1 MTDVS
6 PSLPNTPAE
15 DTAPETTASNSET
28 AASPAITTE
37 PGAEA
42 LGTPAE
48 TEQAPEATQP
58 ASSDP
63 APPVASL
70 TAQAELPEAENT
82 EAESPVAATTAAA
95 PEEKARKKPGERK
108 NNKSAADRPQ
118 RSIGFIALPVE
129 ISQLAKKY
137 GIKHPGL
144 VMGKYAVL
152 LRMQDKQLQYA
163 FTLEQKKRILQKVAH
178 LMSHDKALQNVWQS
192 QKAERDAVL
201 QAAQARQVA
210 LSSQSPVVFATE
222 HPLSE
227 LGLDLHPLFGF
238 PQIQAQ
244 DIKGALRQFA
254 ETHWLPRQEDAAAAS
269 QTLQQIFGSASQE
282 GDVIFHDAW
291 PAQWP
296 GLGVEQM
303 TNHHPAYYQ
312 GQEAPGDW
320 QTPEAACFLS
330 LKPGARFDFAFS
342 ARRPDSTALLEEVES
357 WLHEALASEGLG
369 AYRQLG
375 YGRWKTRHT
384 PAPAQWEAEMQ
395 LVSPAFMAGSAQ
407 GPEDCRL
414 RPGMLKGLL
423 RWWWRT
429 LHTGFLSPRELNSL
443 ESAIFGNAKH
453 KGGLQLQLE
462 SNDQTQARRYRPEDL
477 LRQLPSAEARR
488 RSPGLVYLGYGFFSE
503 SAKRYYVGPEASW
516 KIGFK
521 AQDVIWQH
529 KGQSIQ
535 LSAEQILSAAQSA
548 LWLLCHY
555 GGLGQRKRK
564 GFGSL
569 QLNTEVPLNEDSCLE
584 AAARLRQHCGLR
596 QSFEDERAQSAALMQ
611 RIELADMHTPW
622 KNPWFVLHQLGESL
636 QTFMQEHKH
645 QVEKKALGLPRAMTP
660 PLNGSFEAA
669 APVEDRHAAPYCLH
683 LARHRDGA
691 LSVRFVGFP
700 ASRLPD
706 FAESQRLLSALAQH
720 LRTDIAARVSA
731 QPEEPVLDLSSP
743 TTAEGEGRR
752 ERRERRPRPQGEGQ
766 SDTQRERR
774 PRRDKASGEHKFA
787 PRPAG
792 ERSDRR
798 PPRRPER
805 EPLPEPTHWTERPG
819 RRPRTESGP
828 GRNRQLAG
836 LPQAGEWYE
845 VTLLEERTKK
855 DGWRAKEGKSGLS
868 GPVVNTGMVPGDAE
882 PGQKVQMI
890 VHAVNKLE
898 MMFRW
903 PTDKEREA
911 REKAASGATAKS
923 RRK

>member
-6 PSLPNTPAE
+6 PSLSNAHAE
-15 DTAPETTASNSET
+15 DTTPEAAASTHLTDSSPETSTPPPVEALNATE
-28 AASPAITTE
+28 AIAPA
-37 PGAEA
+37 AEA
-42 LGTPAE
+42 LEPESAPPAAPAVDTAPAASTLSAAEAPDADSAEAPAE
-48 TEQAPEATQP
+48 TT
-58 ASSDP
+58 
-63 APPVASL
+63 PVKE
-70 TAQAELPEAENT
+70 T
-82 EAESPVAATTAAA
+82 
-95 PEEKARKKPGERK
+95 ARKKQGERK
-108 NNKSAADRPQ
+108 SRKPATERTQ

-137 GIKHPGL
+137 GVNHPGL

-201 QAAQARQVA
+201 QSSQARQVA

-222 HPLSE
+222 HPLSA

-254 ETHWLPRQEDAAAAS
+254 ETHWLPMQADASAAS

-282 GDVIFHDAW
+282 GEVVFHDAW

-296 GLGVEQM
+296 ALSVEQM

-312 GQEAPGDW
+312 NQEAPGDW

-342 ARRPDSTALLEEVES
+342 ARRPDHSALLDQVEN

-384 PAPAQWEAEMQ
+384 PAPAQWEGEVH
-395 LVSPAFMAGSAQ
+395 LVSPAFMAGSGQ

-429 LHTGFLSPRELNSL
+429 LHAGFLSPRELSSL
-443 ESAIFGNAKH
+443 ESAIFGSSKH

-462 SNDQTQARRYRPEDL
+462 SNEQTQARRYRPEDL
-477 LRQLPSAEARR
+477 LHQLPSAEARR

-503 SAKRYYVGPEASW
+503 NAKRYYVGPEVSW
-516 KIGFK
+516 KLSFQ
-521 AQDVIWQH
+521 AQDVTWQH
-529 KGQSIQ
+529 KGQAIS
-535 LSAEQILSAAQSA
+535 LSAEQILISAQSA

-569 QLNTEVPLNEDSCLE
+569 QLNTELPLSEDGCLE

-743 TTAEGEGRR
+743 ATAEGEGRR
-752 ERRERRPRPQGEGQ
+752 ERRERRPRPQGEGE
-766 SDTQRERR
+766 SNTQRERR
-774 PRRDKASGEHKFA
+774 PRREKPAGGGKFA

-792 ERSDRR
+792 ERPERR
-798 PPRRPER
+798 PRRPER

-855 DGWRAKEGKSGLS
+855 DGWRATESKSGLS
-868 GPVVNTGMVPGDAE
+868 GPVVNTSMVPGDAE

-911 REKAASGATAKS
+911 REKAASGAAGKG